1 MCDVNNTIDTQD
13 EDNYLVE
20 PTNEPSMDSCIVSH
34 LASEQGIIVKFQL
47 ARPQVIFSIFIMKT
61 INKSRLEK

>member
-47 ARPQVIFSIFIMKT
+47 GVHLIQHELDHK
-61 INKSRLEK
+61 